1 MYGIKTGYLLNQTDS
16 IENNPYEKKD
26 FWYKPDIENKIK
38 TVFTFFKIGD
48 HIILNE
54 NNEEYV
60 IASIDKDSK
69 KLFSWDAYL
78 IEIKRIKE

>member
-1 MYGIKTGYLLNQTDS
+1 MYGIKTGYLLNKNDS
-16 IENNPYEKKD
+16 IENNPSKNKN
-26 FWYKPDIENKIK
+26 FWYKPDIDNKIR
-38 TVFTFFKIGD
+38 TIFTFFYIDD

-69 KLFSWDAYL
+69 KLFGQDTYL
-78 IEIKRIKE
+78 IEIKHIEK

>member
-1 MYGIKTGYLLNQTDS
+1 MYGIKTGYLLNKNDS
-16 IENNPYEKKD
+16 IENNPTKNKN
-26 FWYKPDIENKIK
+26 FWYKPYIDNKIR
-38 TVFTFFKIGD
+38 TIFTFLYIED

-60 IASIDKDSK
+60 IVNIEKVSDKM
-69 KLFSWDAYL
+69 FGQDAYL